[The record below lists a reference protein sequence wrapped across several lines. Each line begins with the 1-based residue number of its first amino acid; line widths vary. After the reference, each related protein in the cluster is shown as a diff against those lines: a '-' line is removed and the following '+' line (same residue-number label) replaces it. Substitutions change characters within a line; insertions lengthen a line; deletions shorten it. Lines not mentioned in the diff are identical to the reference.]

1 MSLEDLDNYCRKF
14 SSMWLVFDELHSMR
28 IHNDENCDAFI
39 KEIKYL
45 VKRINEESKELLE
58 TELR

>member
-1 MSLEDLDNYCRKF
+1 MSLEDLDYYCRKF
-14 SSMWLVFDELHSMR
+14 SSMWSVFDELYSMR
-28 IHNDENCDAFI
+28 IHNDENCEAFT

-45 VKRINEESKELLE
+45 VKKINEESKELLE